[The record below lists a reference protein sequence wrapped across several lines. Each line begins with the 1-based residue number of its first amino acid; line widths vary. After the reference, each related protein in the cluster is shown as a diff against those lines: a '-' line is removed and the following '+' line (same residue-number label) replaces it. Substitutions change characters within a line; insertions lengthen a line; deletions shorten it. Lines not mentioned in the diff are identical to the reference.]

1 MFSFKASCWSLNA
14 NLRLLCY
21 PTFIIRCLKNTFFF
35 KWKCWWGGSGGVYL
49 FGSSPPIIFTI
60 LITGLF
66 FWKTHLKIAGS
77 HIQMVFKKCTNCHTI
92 LCSRKKIYWMGDKFV
107 LRDGLDDSSIPP
119 LDLFAGVSML
129 LLAWQIN
136 NMVYSSLFFFKKS
149 HCMVFKKTDL
159 HLLE

>member
-1 MFSFKASCWSLNA
+1 M
-14 NLRLLCY
+14 
-21 PTFIIRCLKNTFFF
+21 
-35 KWKCWWGGSGGVYL
+35 YL

-92 LCSRKKIYWMGDKFV
+92 LCSRKKIYRMGDKFV

-136 NMVYSSLFFFKKS
+136 DMLYSSLFFKKKITLY
-149 HCMVFKKTDL
+149 VFFLKNWPAYLRIICGNPTNQYSICIYININRCKR
-159 HLLE
+159 

>member
-1 MFSFKASCWSLNA
+1 MLPHFYYSLFK
-14 NLRLLCY
+14 
-21 PTFIIRCLKNTFFF
+21 KHFFL

-92 LCSRKKIYWMGDKFV
+92 LCSRKKIYRMGDKFV

-136 NMVYSSLFFFKKS
+136 NMVYSSLFFFLNHTVWFLKKLTCIS
-149 HCMVFKKTDL
+149 SNNMWKSYKSVFNMYI
-159 HLLE
+159 HQH